1 MKTKGFLFFIFIL
14 STLSLLSQNKD
25 VVAVD
30 NLLQQLEQVDSDTTK
45 VNILNEISE
54 KLIGVDNDKA
64 YKYCKQSIKL
74 ADKSNYDKG
83 LAKGYYNIAK
93 CFYYQY
99 EFDSIMV
106 YYEKSKPINE
116 KEENWLSGAKY
127 NYLVGLVYH
136 IQSKYTE
143 AIKYYTKSLD
153 FYKSLSDNNN
163 LINCYSNIGVAFYN
177 LGNYEKALENY
188 FISLKISE
196 ETKDSIHIAGLYSN
210 IGAVCME
217 QEKLEDALDYYTK
230 ANYIATQI
238 DSKSNI
244 ADTYRNIG
252 EIYIE
257 ERKFDSVEI
266 VYNKAFDIYK
276 ELNDM
281 RGEVIILNKFGRN
294 YYQQTEYTDSES
306 KKRELFK
313 KSLDFYN
320 KSLTLNNEVNE
331 KEEKIN
337 SYLGIGEVY
346 LEKKQYQK
354 AIRYLNKAEKM
365 AEEIESLV
373 YIKSIQENLS
383 KANAGIGDFKK
394 AYYSHVLFKNLYDS
408 LKNDENI
415 EVLTQTRMQ
424 YEFDKQQKEQEFI
437 QAQKDLEY
445 KQKQKRERLI
455 RIFILIGLVI
465 VSAFSIQMMRSYQ
478 RKKRDNELLE
488 EQKEEIEKQKQ
499 EITDSIIYAKRIQT
513 AILPTPSWVNTNL
526 PEHFILFRPRDIVS
540 GDYYWM
546 NKIDNKIIV
555 AAADCTGH
563 GVPGAFM
570 SMLGV
575 SFLNEIVNKNNIV
588 QPNIIL
594 NQLRSQVKH
603 TLDQTGKEGE
613 AKDGMDIA
621 LCVMDIENMVL
632 QYAGA
637 YNPLYLF
644 RNGELLETKADRMP
658 IGIYIREKESFTNN
672 EIKLEKG
679 DTFYI
684 FSDGYADQFGGE
696 KGGKFKTKAFKQLLA
711 DIQSKSMEEQH
722 EILNKTIDEWRGDI
736 EQIDDIIVLGIRV

>member
-1 MKTKGFLFFIFIL
+1 
-14 STLSLLSQNKD
+14 
-25 VVAVD
+25 
-30 NLLQQLEQVDSDTTK
+30 
-45 VNILNEISE
+45 
-54 KLIGVDNDKA
+54 
-64 YKYCKQSIKL
+64 
-74 ADKSNYDKG
+74 
-83 LAKGYYNIAK
+83 
-93 CFYYQY
+93 
-99 EFDSIMV
+99 MV